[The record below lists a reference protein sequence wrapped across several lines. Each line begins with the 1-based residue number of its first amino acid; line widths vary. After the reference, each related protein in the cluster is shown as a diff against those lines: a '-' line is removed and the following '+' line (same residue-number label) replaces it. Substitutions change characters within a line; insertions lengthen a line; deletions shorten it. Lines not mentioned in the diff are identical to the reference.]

1 LRIRKSLLAVVLA
14 LVLFASILIIFSSLI
29 LNKAPNQQNI
39 GEKKLIVVTTGI
51 VADVVYNVAG
61 DRVIIKQLLSGQ
73 DIHHWEPSTRDVL
86 EASKAALIIYSSRHV
101 ETWIDKFRAA
111 VPEGVEFVEAAENVE
126 FLTVDSYV
134 DPHFWFDISNMIKVT
149 DKIVDALVKIDP
161 EGSDYY
167 NKNAEIYKE
176 KLGNLHKDYLDA
188 LSKFRGIVIIT
199 RHDAYRYLG
208 NAYGLI
214 TASILGIEEEEISSS
229 KMQYLI
235 ELIKKENVKVVFG
248 EYESIDDIVDKFAAE
263 HGLKVL
269 KLYTLGTLSL
279 EDVMRGEGYIYRMS
293 KNLEALVEG
302 LSIE

>member
-1 LRIRKSLLAVVLA
+1 MRIRKSLLAVVLA

-51 VADVVYNVAG
+51 VADVVYNVAE

-176 KLGNLHKDYLDA
+176 KLGNLHKDYLDT
-188 LSKFRGIVIIT
+188 LSKFRGRVIIT

>member
-51 VADVVYNVAG
+51 VADVVYNVAE

-176 KLGNLHKDYLDA
+176 KLGNLHKDYLDT
-188 LSKFRGIVIIT
+188 LSKFRGRVIIT

>member
-1 LRIRKSLLAVVLA
+1 MRIRKSLLAVVLA

-176 KLGNLHKDYLDA
+176 KLGNLHKDYLDT
-188 LSKFRGIVIIT
+188 LSKFRGRVIIT

>member
-1 LRIRKSLLAVVLA
+1 LRIRKSLLAATLA
-14 LVLFASILIIFSSLI
+14 IVLFTSIFIIFSSLI
-29 LNKAPNQQNI
+29 INKAPNQQNLV
-39 GEKKLIVVTTGI
+39 EKKLIVVTTGI
-51 VADVVYNVAG
+51 VADVVYNLAG
-61 DRVIIKQLLSGQ
+61 DRVVIKQLLSGQ
-73 DIHHWEPSTRDVL
+73 DIHHWEPSTKDVL

-101 ETWIDKFRAA
+101 ETWIDKFRVA

-134 DPHFWFDISNMIKVT
+134 DPHFWFDIRNIIKVT

-161 EGSDYY
+161 ENSDYY
-167 NKNAEIYKE
+167 KKNAEIYKE
-176 KLGNLHKDYLDA
+176 KLSDLHKSYLDS
-188 LSKFRGIVIIT
+188 LSKFRGKVIIT

-214 TASILGIEEEEISSS
+214 TASILGIEEEEISPS

-235 ELIKKENVKVVFG
+235 ELVKKKNVKVVFG
-248 EYESIDDIVDKFAAE
+248 EYESVDDVVDKFAAE

-269 KLYTLGTLSL
+269 KLYTLGTMSL
-279 EDVMRGEGYIYRMS
+279 EDVMRGEGYIYRMN

-302 LSIE
+302 LSLE

>member
-1 LRIRKSLLAVVLA
+1 MRIRKSLLAVVLA

-176 KLGNLHKDYLDA
+176 KLGNLHKDYLDT
-188 LSKFRGIVIIT
+188 LSKFRGRVIIT

-248 EYESIDDIVDKFAAE
+248 EYESIDDIVDKFATE

>member
-61 DRVIIKQLLSGQ
+61 DRVIIKQLLSEQ

-167 NKNAEIYKE
+167 NKNAGIYKE
-176 KLGNLHKDYLDA
+176 KLGNLHKDYLDT
-188 LSKFRGIVIIT
+188 LSKFRGRVIIT